1 MVQGR
6 RAFSLMMVC
15 VLSFVVGCSRPEEV
29 AMLDK
34 LVARVTERQSY
45 TEKKKK
51 QFTERLQSYY
61 FEKVPAEEIERLM
74 KEQTAGVAL
83 AAVAFAVVAKVS
95 PVEVAAMKQKG
106 KQWDAV
112 AKVVNANLGDVVQEV
127 KEFRKAIG

>member
-1 MVQGR
+1 MAKGR
-6 RAFSLMMVC
+6 KVVSLVMVC
-15 VLSFVVGCSRPEEV
+15 VLSFVAGCSRSEEV

-61 FEKVPAEEIERLM
+61 FEKVPVEEIERLM
-74 KEQTAGVAL
+74 KEQTAGIAL
-83 AAVAFAVVAKVS
+83 ASVAFAVVAKVS

-106 KQWDAV
+106 RQWDAV
-112 AKVVNANLGDVVQEV
+112 AKAVNANLSDVVKEV